1 MLILLLMLLRL
12 INRVVAGAPAPEPML
27 EPWQRTVSSAVHG
40 LLYVLLVTMPIVGWV
55 ANSAYGATTPFFGLF
70 TLPKL
75 VADNEALAKQL
86 FTLHTWAG
94 FLVIL
99 LAGMH
104 IGGALFHYVV
114 RRDGVLQRMLPG
126 RWAGG
131 KGASLGFRIQRHHG
145 GCVELGFAGGDEQP
159 VEGERL
165 ASHRHG
171 EMFFARGPLQH
182 LQIFQHLACE
192 AEWPEVLVDHAREER
207 VEQVGARVA
216 GCERLRN
223 FPRVDAVGLREP
235 QGFGEHAVVGEHQ
248 RLVDQLS
255 RLAGA
260 GCAHVRHGAEVAH
273 QGAIFR
279 SPRRC
284 RPP

>member
-12 INRVVAGAPAPEPML
+12 INRVVAGAPPPEPDL

-55 ANSAYGATTPFFGLF
+55 ANSAYGAPTPFFGLF

-114 RRDGVLQRMLPG
+114 RRDGVLQRMLPRAMGG
-126 RWAGG
+126 R
-131 KGASLGFRIQRHHG
+131 
-145 GCVELGFAGGDEQP
+145 
-159 VEGERL
+159 
-165 ASHRHG
+165 
-171 EMFFARGPLQH
+171 
-182 LQIFQHLACE
+182 
-192 AEWPEVLVDHAREER
+192 
-207 VEQVGARVA
+207 
-216 GCERLRN
+216 
-223 FPRVDAVGLREP
+223 
-235 QGFGEHAVVGEHQ
+235 
-248 RLVDQLS
+248 
-255 RLAGA
+255 
-260 GCAHVRHGAEVAH
+260 
-273 QGAIFR
+273 
-279 SPRRC
+279 
-284 RPP
+284 